1 MSFDWSKALSIDNY
15 MSKWDNTPKIISET
29 TKLWLQTNSLKSTC
43 DKMNEQLT
51 SDIDD
56 AQEYILEINDF
67 QEEMEQLQNSTQD
80 KIEEMQNRIKV
91 LQEKQKN
98 GTITKSEQMELEID
112 AEYITD
118 LNAEA
123 QSKADTL
130 GDVIN
135 SKKSSLNNIFSA
147 QTTIS
152 TEYANKTIEV
162 SEEFRN
168 ADHKGHTYY
177 RSVDEKSVLQSYEN
191 IANAAVESAD
201 NLLGTVDIAINSQN
215 IFSNKNT
222 DIALDINISDGD
234 SNGELNKKEKEE
246 TNV

>member
-29 TKLWLQTNSLKSTC
+29 TKLWLQTNNLKSTC

-56 AQEYILEINDF
+56 AQEYILEIDDF
-67 QEEMEQLQNSTQD
+67 QEEIEQLQNSTQD
-80 KIEEMQNRIKV
+80 KVEEIQNRIKK

-98 GTITKSEQMELEID
+98 GTITKSEQLELELD

-118 LNAEA
+118 LSTEA
-123 QSKADTL
+123 QNKADTL
-130 GDVIN
+130 GNVMNFKMND
-135 SKKSSLNNIFSA
+135 LNNLFNEH
-147 QTTIS
+147 TELS

-168 ADHKGHTYY
+168 ADHKGQTFY
-177 RSVDEKSVLQSYEN
+177 RSVDGKSVLQSYEN
-191 IANAAVESAD
+191 IANEAVESAN
-201 NLLGTVDIAINSQN
+201 NLLDTVAITKNSQN
-215 IFSNKNT
+215 IFSNSNIDT
-222 DIALDINISDGD
+222 TLDINISDLD
-234 SNGELNKKEKEE
+234 SNEELNKKEKEE
-246 TNV
+246 TSI

>member
-1 MSFDWSKALSIDNY
+1 MSFDWSNALSVDDY
-15 MSKWDNTPKIISET
+15 MSKWDNVSRIMSET
-29 TKLWLQTNSLKSTC
+29 TKLWSQTNSLKSTC
-43 DKMNEQLT
+43 NEMNEQLT

-56 AQEYILEINDF
+56 AQEYVLEIDDF

-80 KIEEMQNRIKV
+80 KVEEMQDRIKE

-130 GDVIN
+130 GNVIN
-135 SKKSSLNNIFSA
+135 SKMSSLNNIFNT
-147 QTTIS
+147 QTTLS

-168 ADHKGHTYY
+168 TDHKGYTYY
-177 RSVDEKSVLQSYEN
+177 RTMNGKSVLQSYEN
-191 IANAAVESAD
+191 LANEAVESAT
-201 NLLGTVDIAINSQN
+201 NLLNTVDIAKNSQN

-222 DIALDINISDGD
+222 NITLDINNSDLD
-234 SNGELNKKEKEE
+234 SSGELNKKEKEE